1 MNQEEEIQYW
11 KEKYRILKLSMQTE
25 QKTVQDSQDRMHKF
39 KMVPIIEDL
48 LRFISFDL
56 NESSKENYEK
66 LRNSQNAVTKWKVNQ
81 ELGVDYYELGE

>member
-25 QKTVQDSQDRMHKF
+25 QKTVQDNQDRMHKF

-56 NESSKENYEK
+56 SKSTTESYEQ
-66 LRNSQNAVTKWKVNQ
+66 LRDSQNKMTKWKVNQ

>member
-1 MNQEEEIQYW
+1 MTKDEEIQYW
-11 KEKYRILKLSMQTE
+11 KEKYRLSKLDNQIKQQNE
-25 QKTVQDSQDRMHKF
+25 DRMHKF

-66 LRNSQNAVTKWKVNQ
+66 LRNSQNAVTKWKVNK
-81 ELGVDYYELGE
+81 ELGVDYYELESKKDN

>member
-1 MNQEEEIQYW
+1 MSQEEEIQYW
-11 KEKYRILKLSMQTE
+11 KEKYRILKLSMHTE
-25 QKTVQDSQDRMHKF
+25 QKTLQDNQDRMHKF

-66 LRNSQNAVTKWKVNQ
+66 LRNSQNAVTKWKVNK